1 MQPYMAQR
9 KRFMTDIK
17 YAVVITTHNREQLL
31 RECVEHVQH
40 QTIPPDKI
48 IIVNNAST
56 DGTGHYLKTL
66 SEQYKTIDV
75 IDLLVN
81 TGGAGGFAVG
91 IERAAETAAAWVL
104 VIDDDAIIAIDYMEQ
119 IFVAAQQNAM
129 YQAFAGAVTVNGQI
143 DTCHRRNLIG
153 IGLLSKNCKEEVYE
167 QSCFACDIASFCG
180 MVVDL
185 SLVRQIGLPHAEYF
199 IWYDDTEYSLRIHNY
214 SRFLVVPQAVL
225 IHKITQLEKTHPR
238 RYDWKE
244 YYAIRNRLLMVQ
256 EHGTVLDR
264 VVNFVNL
271 FVHVIF
277 RNWLFSVIKR
287 DNYDWA
293 YERGLVRDALRDVH
307 KMRRKEN
314 VLEKI
319 AERPKGEGITNAYFK

>member
-1 MQPYMAQR
+1 
-9 KRFMTDIK
+9 MTDIK

-119 IFVAAQQNAM
+119 IFAAAQQNAR

-143 DTCHRRNLIG
+143 DTCHRRNLTG

-167 QSCFACDIASFCG
+167 QSYFACDIASFCG

-185 SLVRQIGLPHAEYF
+185 FLVRQIGLPHAEYF

-225 IHKITQLEKTHPR
+225 THKITQLEKTHPR

-264 VVNFVNL
+264 AVNFVNL

-307 KMRRKEN
+307 KMRKKEI